1 MGDPCAHP
9 GKCLIVFVL
18 FLFLK
23 KREIFSTLTW
33 QAGDTLQGLLTIT
46 RVPPLQA
53 GPAVGEVGEGRLSPQ
68 DPLLTVLARKG
79 PGDPE
84 GLRGVGQLEGLS
96 NSMWLS
102 KTRPPQ
108 TQSRAGCTGASSKYS
123 QVRTQTWA
131 VAPPHALVP
140 GHSHCTLPGAS

>member
-1 MGDPCAHP
+1 MTITPVFPC
-9 GKCLIVFVL
+9 C
-18 FLFLK
+18 
-23 KREIFSTLTW
+23 R
-33 QAGDTLQGLLTIT
+33 QGLLL
-46 RVPPLQA
+46 VKW
-53 GPAVGEVGEGRLSPQ
+53 GVGRLSPQ
-68 DPLLTVLARKG
+68 DPLLTDMARKG

-96 NSMWLS
+96 KSMWFS

-140 GHSHCTLPGAS
+140 GHSHCTLPVAS